1 MPVVPYNTTR
11 SCSTVPTPRYI
22 ISRRD
27 PLNLTLHFHILPTI
41 PRIRLR
47 MPCTG
52 FLYSCGIISHSHVKI
67 DYSSILPPE
76 RKWFFNS
83 RRTSPYLLYPR
94 GVSNHK
100 YSRPMSNGR
109 LYLFQYCCIG
119 LSQPEE
125 PTSAGYFP
133 FSNMHKRI
141 HNLYA
146 SFSSTPRPKNA
157 FFV

>member
-1 MPVVPYNTTR
+1 MPAL
-11 SCSTVPTPRYI
+11 RYI

-27 PLNLTLHFHILPTI
+27 PLNLTLHFHILPTM

-47 MPCTG
+47 MPRTG
-52 FLYSCGIISHSHVKI
+52 FSYSHGIISHQYVKS

-76 RKWFFNS
+76 QKRFFNS
-83 RRTSPYLLYPR
+83 RRIYPYLLYPR
-94 GVSNHK
+94 GVSSHK

-119 LSQPEE
+119 LSQPEDLLQL
-125 PTSAGYFP
+125 AIFP
-133 FSNMHKRI
+133 LSNMHKRI
-141 HNLYA
+141 LNLYA